1 MNCMYTIYGRL
12 PIGQLVSLG
21 HFRIRKTNG
30 RLCDLYFFLL
40 IIISM
45 VEAFQALLLSW
56 RDRPR
61 PFPLTTQGNAI
72 VLYDLFSDKTCQL
85 PYQV

>member
-45 VEAFQALLLSW
+45 VEAFQALLLS
-56 RDRPR
+56 
-61 PFPLTTQGNAI
+61 
-72 VLYDLFSDKTCQL
+72 
-85 PYQV
+85 